1 MSTEL
6 NRIQKTIAYIEE
18 NFARE
23 ITSGEIEDIACYSY
37 RNFQRVFMKLFGET
51 LSGFQKRLRLENAY
65 KKLLYTTEKISSIA
79 LEVGY
84 YNLQSFSK
92 AFHKEYGI
100 SPAEARKNKAEIFSS
115 FFKKGDLSL
124 DYEIVYKKST
134 EVYVKGIKSRNYNTE
149 EINILWEEIEKE
161 TDFESAYGIV
171 TDQPLI
177 TSEEYC
183 RYDAAIEEPPLSEEY
198 QKKTIF
204 GRKYVC
210 FVHKGSFDN
219 LLDTYG
225 MFYRFW
231 LADNPFPLDN
241 SPVIEEYLLSE
252 SGEHTTYIYFPLH
265 I

>member
-100 SPAEARKNKAEIFSS
+100 SPQKHEKIRQKYSVLFSKKVTCLLIMKLSIRKVPKYM
-115 FFKKGDLSL
+115 L
-124 DYEIVYKKST
+124 
-134 EVYVKGIKSRNYNTE
+134 
-149 EINILWEEIEKE
+149 KE
-161 TDFESAYGIV
+161 
-171 TDQPLI
+171 
-177 TSEEYC
+177 
-183 RYDAAIEEPPLSEEY
+183 
-198 QKKTIF
+198 
-204 GRKYVC
+204 
-210 FVHKGSFDN
+210 
-219 LLDTYG
+219 
-225 MFYRFW
+225 
-231 LADNPFPLDN
+231 
-241 SPVIEEYLLSE
+241 
-252 SGEHTTYIYFPLH
+252 
-265 I
+265 

>member
-1 MSTEL
+1 M
-6 NRIQKTIAYIEE
+6 
-18 NFARE
+18 
-23 ITSGEIEDIACYSY
+23 
-37 RNFQRVFMKLFGET
+37 
-51 LSGFQKRLRLENAY
+51 
-65 KKLLYTTEKISSIA
+65 EKD
-79 LEVGY
+79 
-84 YNLQSFSK
+84 
-92 AFHKEYGI
+92 
-100 SPAEARKNKAEIFSS
+100 
-115 FFKKGDLSL
+115 DLSL

-161 TDFESAYGIV
+161 TDFELAYGIV

-183 RYDAAIEEPPLSEEY
+183 RYDAAIEEQPQTEGY

-204 GRKYVC
+204 GRKYVR
-210 FVHKGSFDN
+210 FAHKGSFDN
-219 LLDTYG
+219 LLDAYG

-231 LADNPFPLDN
+231 LADNPFTLDN

-252 SGEHTTYIYFPLH
+252 SGEYTTYIYFPLH

>member
-1 MSTEL
+1 MPTEL

-18 NFARE
+18 NFDRE
-23 ITSGEIEDIACYSY
+23 ITSREIEDIACYSY

-65 KKLLYTTEKISSIA
+65 KKLLYTTDKVSSID

-100 SPAEARKNKAEIFSS
+100 SPAVARKERNKIFSS
-115 FFKKGDLSL
+115 LTKTDDKAFV
-124 DYEIVYKKST
+124 YEIVYKQSIT
-134 EVYVKGIKSRNYNTE
+134 VYTKGIKTRNYNNKDINALWEGIEE
-149 EINILWEEIEKE
+149 EI
-161 TDFESAYGIV
+161 DFSTAYGII

-177 TSEEYC
+177 TNEEYC
-183 RYDAAIEEPPLSEEY
+183 RYEAAIEEPAPGDDY
-198 QKKTIF
+198 HKKTIF
-204 GRKYVC
+204 GKKYAR
-210 FVHKGSFDN
+210 FVHHGNFEH

-225 MFYRFW
+225 EFYRFW
-231 LADNPFPLDN
+231 LADNPFLLDN

-252 SGEHTTYIYFPLH
+252 SGEHMTYIYFPLH